1 MITNESQFFALRQTL
16 SNQPTA
22 KQTQLARSVAA
33 VNVTQNTQHAPQRNT
48 QLMEASIKRNNDK
61 FKNNLFVHVT
71 HEARLKGLAREI
83 HLIHDSHFKNTI
95 HGDIRLV
102 VGYRNNP
109 NIEFEL
115 SRKRPSS
122 SILKDPLSEATSSD
136 PTLLLPDYLTI
147 SDSKFKEMLL
157 TSTSNNINTD
167 ALIELLNQ
175 KEILLFI
182 RQLTQLVNKLNYSQ
196 LQNEQW
202 SYYYNLGMT
211 EGIWNGRVS
220 KKMADANSMYYTYA
234 KIIWKAIHD
243 QQTIIHEILIFKK
256 WLELH
261 LSTSSCELQHLHL
274 PNINRIFTSLAFQ
287 DDTLSTENMAQQTKV
302 RAEEIVQTYTKIA
315 TTEKNKLLS
324 TRTHHKNVQ
333 LLDQIITT
341 ILTRENNMIQRR
353 VCELQRKLTMIFNET
368 ALEPSKDQLNIQ
380 IN

>member
-16 SNQPTA
+16 SNQATA

-102 VGYRNNP
+102 VGYRNNS

-211 EGIWNGRVS
+211 E
-220 KKMADANSMYYTYA
+220 A

-274 PNINRIFTSLAFQ
+274 PNISRIFTSLAFQ
-287 DDTLSTENMAQQTKV
+287 DETLSTENMAQQTKV

-353 VCELQRKLTMIFNET
+353 VCELQRKLTMIFNAT
-368 ALEPSKDQLNIQ
+368 ALEPPKDQLNI
-380 IN
+380 

>member
-211 EGIWNGRVS
+211 EVLIKQRLEKYKQQCPQIQETINQHM
-220 KKMADANSMYYTYA
+220 KTIPPNIDTTIIANTINSSIHKDQHQLP

-287 DDTLSTENMAQQTKV
+287 DDTLSTENMAQQTK
-302 RAEEIVQTYTKIA
+302 
-315 TTEKNKLLS
+315 
-324 TRTHHKNVQ
+324 
-333 LLDQIITT
+333 
-341 ILTRENNMIQRR
+341 
-353 VCELQRKLTMIFNET
+353 
-368 ALEPSKDQLNIQ
+368 
-380 IN
+380 